1 VRTSGVAILQDNSA
15 HGEDNYLVRTIG
27 EQAFLDAIM
36 DGVTRRGGKQ
46 AAQSVAEALSAAML
60 TSAGDLVAV
69 LDQVNLQLYE
79 RGGGSFLLTTVS
91 VALCLDGKLSV
102 AGVGDSSAFLIRSS
116 TFQQLCSPKRGVF
129 LGAGAQ
135 LQGLYCTE
143 MTIEPG
149 DRLLLATDGI
159 TDNVRSS
166 ELVDV
171 VRHSAS
177 PDEAAGRLKTIMV
190 SRSTGDRLP
199 APSGRRFRS
208 DDWTALVRFFSAPR
222 QEAPSKNHSGRDIEV
237 R

>member
-1 VRTSGVAILQDNSA
+1 MLTSGVAIVQDNSA

-46 AAQSVAEALSAAML
+46 ATQWVVDALAAATL

-69 LDQVNLQLYE
+69 LEQVNLQLYE
-79 RGGGSFLLTTVS
+79 RGGGGFLLTTVS
-91 VALCLDGKLSV
+91 VALCLHGKLSV
-102 AGVGDSSAFLIRSS
+102 AGVGDSSAFLIRSG
-116 TFQQLCSPKRGVF
+116 TFQQLCSPIRGVL
-129 LGAGAQ
+129 LGAAAR
-135 LQGLYCTE
+135 LQGLYRTE
-143 MTIEPG
+143 TTIAPG

-159 TDNVRSS
+159 TDNVTSR
-166 ELVDV
+166 ELVEI

-177 PDEAAGRLKTIMV
+177 PDEAAGRLKAVMAT
-190 SRSTGDRLP
+190 RSAGNRLP
-199 APSGRRFRS
+199 ASAAGRFRS

-222 QEAPSKNHSGRDIEV
+222 QEAPCKNPGGADIEA